1 MSVTKYS
8 SKHIS
13 NREKASLEK
22 NTSFEIQTYYDDSE
36 TLRIV
41 RSIASLIGQIN
52 KFEINF
58 DEILFFQVKRTMK
71 RGKYSVRF

>member
-8 SKHIS
+8 PKHIS

-71 RGKYSVRF
+71 RGKCSVRF

>member
-13 NREKASLEK
+13 NREKALLEK

-36 TLRIV
+36 TLRLV

-52 KFEINF
+52 KF
-58 DEILFFQVKRTMK
+58 K
-71 RGKYSVRF
+71 